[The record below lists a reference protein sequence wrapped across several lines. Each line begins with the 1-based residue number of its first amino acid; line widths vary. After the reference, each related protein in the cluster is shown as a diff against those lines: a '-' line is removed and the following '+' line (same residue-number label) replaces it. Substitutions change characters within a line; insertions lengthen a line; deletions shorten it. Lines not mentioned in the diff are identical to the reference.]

1 MSEWTAAPGT
11 VYLVGAGP
19 GDPGLLTRRGE
30 ALLRQADVVLFDR
43 LASPEL
49 LELMRAECEHVD
61 VSKHPG
67 GPVTPQEWIN
77 AELVRRAREGRLVV
91 RLKGGDPFVFGR
103 GSEEAIACREA
114 GVACEV
120 VAGVTSAF
128 AAPLAAGI
136 PVLHRHL
143 AGSVL
148 VLHGRM
154 DAAGGEEEPW
164 RHVDWGATCRAA
176 DTLVIM
182 MGVAAIEKVRE
193 GLLSGGRPSEQPV
206 AAIEW
211 ATTPRQRVL
220 VSTVGEMAAEFR
232 RRELSAPAVIV
243 VGEVVT
249 LREEIA
255 PGKTGG

>member
-1 MSEWTAAPGT
+1 VSDWTAAKGV

-30 ALLRQADVVLFDR
+30 ALLRQADVVFFDR

-49 LELMRAECEHVD
+49 LDLTRAECERVD

-77 AELVRRAREGRLVV
+77 AELIRRAREGIRVV

-114 GVACEV
+114 GVDCEI
-120 VAGVTSAF
+120 VAGITSAF

-148 VLHGRM
+148 VLHGRIEGV
-154 DAAGGEEEPW
+154 GGEEEPW
-164 RHVDWGATCRAA
+164 RHVDWAATCRAA
-176 DTLVIM
+176 DTLVIL

-193 GLLSGGRPSEQPV
+193 GLLSGGRPPGHPV

-211 ATTPRQRVL
+211 ATTPRQRVI
-220 VSTVGEMAAEFR
+220 VSTIDEMVADFR
-232 RRELSAPAVIV
+232 RQGLTAPAVLV
-243 VGEVVT
+243 VGDVVS
-249 LREEIA
+249 LRERIA
-255 PGKTGG
+255 PEKKSD